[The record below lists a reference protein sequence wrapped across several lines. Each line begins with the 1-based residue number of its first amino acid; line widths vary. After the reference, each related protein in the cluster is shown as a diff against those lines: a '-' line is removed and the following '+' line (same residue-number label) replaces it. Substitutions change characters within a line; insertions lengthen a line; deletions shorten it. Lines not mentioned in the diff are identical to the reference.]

1 MMDHNEKGSA
11 LVFTMILLAATLI
24 LGTAAFTMFYTSYL
38 DTKDQMV
45 AFNERLETERLAQ
58 DLYTEIVIKKN
69 DSNLSTDPTFTLTY
83 NEVDYT
89 VNYDDTHYDD
99 THYTYTIDLG
109 NFYIS
114 ILASDMTIETWHF
127 KE

>member
-89 VNYDDTHYDD
+89 VNYDGTH
-99 THYTYTIDLG
+99 YTIDLT

-114 ILASDMTIETWHF
+114 ILASNMTIETWHF

>member
-58 DLYTEIVIKKN
+58 DLYTEIVLAKN
-69 DSNLSTDPTFTLTY
+69 DDPDTHPVSIRVNGVGDSY
-83 NEVDYT
+83 E
-89 VNYDDTHYDD
+89 VNYDGTH
-99 THYTYTIDLG
+99 YTIDLT